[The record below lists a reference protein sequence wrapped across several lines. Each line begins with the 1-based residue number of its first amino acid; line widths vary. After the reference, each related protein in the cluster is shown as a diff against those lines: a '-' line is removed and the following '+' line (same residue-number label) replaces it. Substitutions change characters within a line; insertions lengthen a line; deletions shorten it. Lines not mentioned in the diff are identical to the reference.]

1 MDASLLLFVGEFDD
15 DVNHPDLGLIRR
27 GTVSYEY
34 YWLDRWYNI
43 FRFHEPEGGLRNYYC
58 NINMPPILK
67 AGVLDYVDLEI
78 DVLVRTDYSYK
89 VLDQDEYETNAAAL
103 NYPEHVRNKARKS
116 LTELIN
122 LIETR
127 EFPFDYFLNCFH

>member
-1 MDASLLLFVGEFDD
+1 MLFLGEFDD
-15 DVNHPDLGLIRR
+15 DVNHPDVGLIRR

-58 NINMPPILK
+58 NINMPPMLK
-67 AGVLDYVDLEI
+67 DGVLDYVDLEI
-78 DVLVRTDYSYK
+78 DVLVWKDYSYK
-89 VLDQDEYETNAAAL
+89 VLDEDEYEANAVTF
-103 NYPEHVRNKARKS
+103 NYPEHLRNEARKG

-127 EFPFDYFLNCFH
+127 EFPFDIF